1 MSNLPDVIHWSRTL
15 LFADDTKYF
24 KHIKSHDDE
33 QSLQTDLH
41 DLASRSVTPHLS
53 FNPSKSIHVSFN
65 QTISTSYNIRG
76 NPINTTHRHKDSDN
90 LNWNIHH
97 DAILSK
103 AYRTLGLVRR
113 SFSSTISTSA
123 KVKLYTSLVRSQ
135 VLYCS
140 PVWRPYLIKYIKKL
154 EQLQH
159 RATKY
164 ILSDYISDYKTQLIH
179 LRLLPLMYIF
189 EISDILFFIKNFKH
203 STNNFNI
210 KTYVSFTVSNTRS
223 CGLKLRHKASSTNK
237 EHHFYFN
244 RIICLWNSNY

>member
-1 MSNLPDVIHWSRTL
+1 MSN
-15 LFADDTKYF
+15 
-24 KHIKSHDDE
+24 
-33 QSLQTDLH
+33 
-41 DLASRSVTPHLS
+41 LS

-65 QTISTSYNIRG
+65 QTISTSYNISG
-76 NPINTTHRHKDSDN
+76 NSINTTHSHKDLGVIVSDN

-113 SFSSTISTSA
+113 SFSSTIPTSA
-123 KVKLYTSLVRSQ
+123 KVKLYTSLIRSQ

-154 EQLQH
+154 EQLQR

-164 ILSDYISDYKTQLIH
+164 ILSDYTSDYKTQPIH

-203 STNNFNI
+203 PTNNFNI
-210 KTYVSFTVSNTRS
+210 NTYVSFTVGNTRS
-223 CGLKLRHKASSTNK
+223 CGLKWRLNALSTTRSTNR
-237 EHHFYFN
+237 ERHFYFN
-244 RIICLWNSNY
+244 RISRLWNSREFTTNYLLKPTYKPH